1 MKENREYKQ
10 KISKFAEYESSYDGK
25 QLIEELRCGNE
36 SAFRCIYDRH
46 YVPLCRFADLFLHDT
61 SLSEEVVDDAIFI
74 CGNIEVRWKSPIL

>member
-1 MKENREYKQ
+1 MNRAMTE
-10 KISKFAEYESSYDGK
+10 K

-36 SAFRCIYDRH
+36 SAFRRIYDRH

-61 SLSEEVVDDAIFI
+61 SLSEMMPSFI